1 MKISGTAILL
11 SYDTNDIFYCYH
23 TRIYPIKYMPY
34 LLKLGI
40 ISLIYG
46 EKTKKNENRKK
57 PRYKDKKSN
66 KRYCIVLQ
74 QIAAFQ
80 CQLYDVYLGTPT

>member
-1 MKISGTAILL
+1 MLFL
-11 SYDTNDIFYCYH
+11 SYDNRIPVPLIF
-23 TRIYPIKYMPY
+23 TDLQI
-34 LLKLGI
+34 
-40 ISLIYG
+40 
-46 EKTKKNENRKK
+46 EKKKKKNRKK